1 LWRSVQRKAPDGSG
15 PNVSGGISV
24 SKAARGVLGS
34 KAAGGNPGSN
44 ATRGNLGSKVAG
56 GNSGSKAVGGTSSS
70 KAVPGAKKA
79 VAPAKKCHV
88 PMVGA
93 MAGIYSKEYHESSP
107 HDQAVWD
114 WVAEIESRLEP
125 HRQSSPASALRL
137 DREALLHIS
146 VPLGAGGV
154 SVGW

>member
-1 LWRSVQRKAPDGSG
+1 
-15 PNVSGGISV
+15 
-24 SKAARGVLGS
+24 LGS

-44 ATRGNLGSKVAG
+44 AARGNLGSRVAG
-56 GNSGSKAVGGTSSS
+56 GNSGSKAVGGTSSL
-70 KAVPGAKKA
+70 KAAPGAKKA